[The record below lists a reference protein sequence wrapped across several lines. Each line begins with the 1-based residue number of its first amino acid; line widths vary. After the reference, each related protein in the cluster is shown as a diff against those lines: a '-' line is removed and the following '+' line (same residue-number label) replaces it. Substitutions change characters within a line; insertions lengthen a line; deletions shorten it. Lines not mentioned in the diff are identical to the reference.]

1 MRKVSVL
8 LAAFIAAAVMALPS
22 MADDISLN
30 GVWEYGFNRAYS
42 GSGDVPGL
50 HVSASE
56 AGASALWYRRSIRLP
71 DGDWTDACIELKGAR
86 FRPEVYVN
94 GKLLSRKEGGMAPT
108 VHNIN
113 CDAVRPGAE
122 VVVEICLQSL
132 KDVPR
137 EDASWIPTVDQW
149 RSNCG
154 SCLWDDVILHTYRQ
168 SRVDRVLTWY
178 DSSTGKVT
186 LKYRVAGPGANRAE
200 IRILRGGNVLMALSG
215 PAARGDNSISFTRG
229 LLEEWTPDL
238 PECYL
243 LEATLKD
250 DAGKTLSV
258 YTQTF
263 GLKDFKLAGKQF
275 ELNGK
280 PLKIRGGTVVWHRWM
295 RDPEGREVGWD
306 AEWFRKNIVRRLKDH
321 GANCL
326 RFHLGV
332 PPERLLDLC
341 DREGLAVQYEWNFF
355 HGMPASYESLIE
367 QYSAWLDM
375 ASRHPSV
382 TLIHPYNETEGDQLK
397 TVWRA
402 LNEVVANYPPLVME
416 ERDVI
421 HVHKYWWSLFENL
434 GLYYDSADQ
443 FDKAIMVDEF
453 GGNYLDG
460 QANMGLYPSV
470 RESFMRFLGPEHT
483 PEMRLAHLDRS
494 CAKVA
499 EYWRRIGAAGVAPFV
514 IASSQE
520 DGCNWFM
527 GPLRDGKPK
536 SVWGALT
543 VLWSPRSVSMDIW
556 DCNFTPGQAITL
568 PLHFFNDTGIPAPLK
583 ASISILDSRGD
594 TVYRIVAECDVEAYG
609 HTIRYY
615 DITLPAK
622 TGDYKLRAE
631 LINRPEQ
638 VLSPVRSD
646 WMIRV
651 LQASVPESLQGKKL
665 YIPANEEEL
674 TAFAKRFG
682 LKLVSRPEKADAVL
696 VGQKNWP
703 LDSKLATR
711 LERLIDKGKGVVL
724 LDAGEKYLGQG
735 YPSDAGDLGP
745 LQGVKKVKDPIITHY
760 GLFSG
765 LGMTCSEM
773 AEPESHIHPCENGLA
788 LWNGLPR
795 EATSLWN
802 GLRGGLLVPAADME
816 LEGLSADAFL
826 AQWTNRGADV
836 ERIKTGP
843 YFAYNLCGIYAFD
856 SVPDNKALIN
866 SLRKKVAFL
875 IEDAPA
881 LAMSLNAKAP
891 VRISDLGNGYKTS
904 LAGKAK
910 SFTPLACAG
919 KNLTRFPVVRIGF
932 GEGKGTAVISQLI
945 TAGRL
950 VPSGDGRSV
959 EGYGLRYDEASAQT
973 VLNMLAIAVTE

>member
-1 MRKVSVL
+1 MHKVSVL
-8 LAAFIAAAVMALPS
+8 LAAFITAAAMALPS
-22 MADDISLN
+22 RADDISLN
-30 GVWEYGFNRAYS
+30 GVWEYGFNREYS
-42 GSGDVPGL
+42 GFGEVPGL

-56 AGASALWYRRSIRLP
+56 AGPGPLWYRRSVRLP

-86 FRPEVYVN
+86 FRPAVYVN
-94 GKLLSRKEGGMAPT
+94 GALMSRSEGGMAPT
-108 VHNIN
+108 VHKID
-113 CDAVRPGAE
+113 CAAVRPGAE
-122 VVVEICLQSL
+122 IVLEVELQSL

-154 SCLWDDVILHTYRQ
+154 SCLWDDVILHTYRGG
-168 SRVDRVLTWY
+168 RIDRVLTWY
-178 DSSTGKVT
+178 DSGTGKAT
-186 LKYRVAGPGANRAE
+186 MKYRVRGDGADKAE
-200 IRILRGGNVLMALSG
+200 IRICRHGKAVMTLCG
-215 PAARGDNSISFTRG
+215 PAAEGENAIGFSRDV
-229 LLEEWTPDL
+229 LEEWTPDL

-250 DAGKTLSV
+250 NAGRTMST
-258 YTQTF
+258 YTQNF
-263 GLKDFKLAGKQF
+263 ALKDFRLAGKQF

-295 RDPEGREVGWD
+295 RDPEGREVGWN
-306 AEWFRKNIVRRLKDH
+306 AEWFNKNIVRRLKAH
-321 GANCL
+321 GANLL

-402 LNEVVANYPPLVME
+402 LDEVVSHYPPLVME

-460 QANMGLYPSV
+460 QGNMGLYPSI

-483 PEMRLAHLDRS
+483 AEMRLEHLDRS

-527 GPLRDGKPK
+527 GPLRNGKPK
-536 SVWGALT
+536 TVWEALT
-543 VLWSPRSVSMDIW
+543 VLWSPRAVSMDIW
-556 DCNFTPGQAITL
+556 DCNFTPGQTISI
-568 PLHFFNDTGIPAPLK
+568 PLHYFNDTGTAAPLK
-583 ASISILDSRGD
+583 AWISILDNKGNA
-594 TVYRIVAECDVEAYG
+594 VFGKMVECEVEAYG
-609 HTIRYY
+609 HVIRHF
-615 DITLPAK
+615 DLALPAEA
-622 TGDYKLRAE
+622 GEYKLRAE
-631 LINRPEQ
+631 LTNRPEQ
-638 VLSPVRSD
+638 VVSPVRSD
-646 WMIRV
+646 WKIRV
-651 LQASVPESLQGKKL
+651 LEASVPESLKGKQL

-682 LKLVSRPEKADAVL
+682 LKLVPRPEKADVVL
-696 VGQKNWP
+696 VGQHNWP
-703 LDSKLATR
+703 LDSKLAAR
-711 LERLIDKGKGVVL
+711 LECLIDKGKSVVM

-735 YPSDAGDLGP
+735 YPTEAGDLGP

-760 GLFSG
+760 ELFSG
-765 LGMTCSEM
+765 LSMTCSEM
-773 AEPESHIHPCENGLA
+773 AEPESHIHPLEGNMM
-788 LWNGLPR
+788 LWEGLPR

-816 LEGLSADAFL
+816 LEGLSEDAFL
-826 AQWTNRGADV
+826 AQWTSRGADV
-836 ERIKTGP
+836 EKIKTGP

-866 SLRKKVAFL
+866 SLRQKVAFL

-891 VRISDLGNGYKTS
+891 VRITDLGNGYKAS

-950 VPSGDGRSV
+950 VPSGDDRSV
-959 EGYGLRYDEASAQT
+959 EGYGIRYDEAAAQM
-973 VLNMLAIAVTE
+973 VLNMLSITVTE